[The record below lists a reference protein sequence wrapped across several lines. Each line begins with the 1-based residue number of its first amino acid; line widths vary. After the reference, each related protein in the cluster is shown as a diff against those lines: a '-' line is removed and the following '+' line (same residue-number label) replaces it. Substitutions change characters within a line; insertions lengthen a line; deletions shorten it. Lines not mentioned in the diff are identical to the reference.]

1 MVTNQSPQVWSN
13 DDQFRQHVR
22 EFLRDALTGEFAALQ
37 GLGGPGRE
45 HESHDE
51 RVKWDRYL
59 AQHGWTGIGWPVEH
73 GGRGL
78 SLWQQVIFHEEY
90 ALADARLG

>member
-59 AQHGWTGIGWPVEH
+59 AEH
-73 GGRGL
+73 GRTSPL
-78 SLWQQVIFHEEY
+78 FDLPQIVRDIEAQFERL
-90 ALADARLG
+90 ALQNRAQP